1 MSILL
6 RLCLTTLLLL
16 VALPDARAAERLG
29 DFTDGQVLQGR
40 FVQLRQLSGF
50 PAPLKSEGRFILVA
64 GRGLIWQAETPF
76 AVTTVISPA
85 GLVQEAG
92 GVETMRLPAARLP
105 FIARLYAMLGGAL
118 SGDWQG
124 LEEAFTVAREG
135 SDTAWNLRLLPRK
148 AGDAAIPFREILI
161 QGGQFADR
169 VEIVKPDG
177 DRDIL
182 TFLDQ
187 RLSGQPL
194 SAEDMQLLD
203 MAGRR

>member
-1 MSILL
+1 MLRVCITMLL
-6 RLCLTTLLLL
+6 FLL
-16 VALPDARAAERLG
+16 ALPAVQAADKAGE
-29 DFTDGQVLQGR
+29 FADGQILQGR

-50 PAPLKSEGRFILVA
+50 PAPLKSEGRFTLVA

-76 AVTTVISPA
+76 AVTTVISPS

-105 FIARLYAMLGGAL
+105 FIARLYSMLGGAL
-118 SGDWQG
+118 SGDWRS
-124 LEEAFTVAREG
+124 LEDAFTVSRDGDAA
-135 SDTAWNLRLLPRK
+135 AWSLRLVPRR

-161 QGGQFADR
+161 QGGRFADR

-182 TFLDQ
+182 TFAEQ
-187 RLSGQPL
+187 ALSGQPL
-194 SAEDMQLLD
+194 AAQDQQLLD
-203 MAGRR
+203 LAGRR